1 MALTKVEAVIDK
13 DLAGERLAQ
22 EVGADIFMILTD
34 VPKVAINFKKPSEKW
49 LDVVTPEELRAYE
62 AEGHFKTGSM
72 EPKVKAVIRF
82 IENGGKRAIIAKLD
96 SALEALKGETGTQI
110 VSVKEKSSIL

>member
-1 MALTKVEAVIDK
+1 MPSISKTQRKMARRSDS
-13 DLAGERLAQ
+13 Q
-22 EVGADIFMILTD
+22 
-34 VPKVAINFKKPSEKW
+34 
-49 LDVVTPEELRAYE
+49 ELRAYE

-72 EPKVKAVIRF
+72 EPKVEAVIRF
-82 IENGGKRAIIAKLD
+82 IENGGKRAIVAKLD